1 MGQPLDMNTDSYFA
15 IPRRVFLD
23 TSVVNL
29 ALDYG
34 GQIHNGEEI
43 PEGIPRRVREDID
56 ALIGIFATGQRAFW
70 QMAISPQTY
79 REVTNT
85 SDPRRLYHLEG
96 WFAELW
102 HYWREI
108 VRVMDNLPTFIEAE
122 EARIGLLASGLLD
135 ILPDLEDRV
144 LVCDAVVYRCDAF
157 CTRDWH
163 TILKHRKALTGL
175 PLRVLTPREWW
186 EEIKPW
192 GAIWL

>member
-1 MGQPLDMNTDSYFA
+1 LVVGKNIDMNTDSYFA

-43 PEGIPRRVREDID
+43 PEGIPHRVREDID

-85 SDPRRLYHLEG
+85 SDPPG
-96 WFAELW
+96 PA
-102 HYWREI
+102 
-108 VRVMDNLPTFIEAE
+108 
-122 EARIGLLASGLLD
+122 
-135 ILPDLEDRV
+135 
-144 LVCDAVVYRCDAF
+144 
-157 CTRDWH
+157 H
-163 TILKHRKALTGL
+163 TKFLSR
-175 PLRVLTPREWW
+175 
-186 EEIKPW
+186 
-192 GAIWL
+192 

>member
-1 MGQPLDMNTDSYFA
+1 MNTDSFFT

-34 GQIHNGEEI
+34 GQIHNGEEV
-43 PEGIPRRVREDID
+43 PKSIPRRRRNDID
-56 ALIGIFATGQRAFW
+56 ALIGIFATGGRAFW
-70 QMAISPQTY
+70 QLAISPQTY

-85 SDPRRLYHLEG
+85 CDPHRKYHLEG

-102 HYWREI
+102 HCWREI

-135 ILPDLEDRV
+135 VLPDPEDRV
-144 LVCDAVVYRCDAF
+144 LICDAVVYRCDAF
-157 CTRDWH
+157 CTRDWR
-163 TILKHRKALTGL
+163 TILKHRAALSNL
-175 PLRVLTPREWW
+175 PLKILTPSEWW

-192 GAIWL
+192 AATWL